1 MKEWFRLLFVMVLLP
16 ALYSSST
23 LLAQSTKEYLITNY
37 GAARDGKTLNTATIR
52 KAIDV
57 AAKNGGGKVVV
68 PKGIFLTGTLELKSN
83 IELHVEENATLLGS
97 ANDCAV
103 YSKHGDEWKAIF
115 FSVVRLEHIE

>member
-16 ALYSSST
+16 ALYSST

-37 GAARDGKTLNTATIR
+37 AAAGDGKTLNTATIQ

-68 PKGIFLTGTLELKSN
+68 PKCLQP
-83 IELHVEENATLLGS
+83 APM
-97 ANDCAV
+97 
-103 YSKHGDEWKAIF
+103 
-115 FSVVRLEHIE
+115 